1 VAETIK
7 TIVGVGHATVYRAVE
22 GKRKELGIG
31 YRPRGLSKR
40 AV

>member
-1 VAETIK
+1 
-7 TIVGVGHATVYRAVE
+7 VGVGHATVYRAVE